1 MSVAKTKT
9 QITVKRKLA
18 LVLDL
23 IMANYPIYDVNKS
36 VEMLIARGSKDY
48 LDELGLTIEDLEEIE
63 VSRQQIRDGKST
75 KANSIDDLLQKLKS

>member
-63 VSRQQIRDGKST
+63 VSRQQICDGKST

>member
-1 MSVAKTKT
+1 MSVTKTKT